1 MTKKR
6 LIFRYVKMFLLSL
19 LIFITTF
26 LVVVRL
32 TILNSAFVERQY
44 TTSYYKNVEKD
55 LKTKMKDSMISSGID
70 DKVIDTMF
78 DHSDVKKTSE
88 EALDIIYNYNKQSLD
103 TSKIKAKLEEN
114 VRNNLIEK
122 NYVVP
127 EDDGFKNFIDSTM
140 DIYES
145 EFDMLNHISTV
156 GIYMQTVIKV
166 VTVLVIMLVVI
177 TALIITVRYRK
188 MPRYLPVALFTT
200 SFLNIFGGFYIYNTA
215 GLGSITVISPTFS
228 EILRKVLSKT
238 FQTFYM
244 VSFVYILLGILLCFF
259 IHQHRHRHHHHHHS
273 H

>member
-6 LIFRYVKMFLLSL
+6 LILRYVKMFLLSL

-26 LVVVRL
+26 LVIMRL
-32 TILNSAFVERQY
+32 TILNSSFVERQY
-44 TTSYYKNVEKD
+44 TTSYYNEVEKD

-70 DKVIDTMF
+70 AKVIDTMF
-78 DHSDVKKTSE
+78 NHSDVKKTSE
-88 EALDIIYNYNKQSLD
+88 EALDIIYDYNKQELD
-103 TSKIKAKLEEN
+103 TSKIQAKLEEN

-156 GIYMQTVIKV
+156 GIYMQKAIKV
-166 VTVLVIMLVVI
+166 VTILVIMLVVI
-177 TALIITVRYRK
+177 TALIIATRHKK

-200 SFLNIFGGFYIYNTA
+200 SFLNLFGGFYIYNKA
-215 GLGSITVISPTFS
+215 GLGSITIISPTFS
-228 EILRKVLSKT
+228 LILRKVILKT

-244 VSFVYILLGILLCFF
+244 VSFVYIIIGVVLCFF
-259 IHQHRHRHHHHHHS
+259 VHGHRHHHHHH
-273 H
+273 